1 MFLSLQDRGP
11 VPMDLESEE
20 EDKENGDNSENG
32 VEDKVRRHSSFLLQS
47 TSN

>member
-1 MFLSLQDRGP
+1 
-11 VPMDLESEE
+11 MDLESEE

-32 VEDKVRRHSSFLLQS
+32 VEDKVRCHSSFLVQS